1 MTRATANTF
10 DEKSIDKSILLN
22 LELKRHERRR
32 NLRYRDSAVMIPDAD
47 VRKNKVWCKWTRIY
61 ICKKMQYT
69 GFLIVFVNAY

>member
-32 NLRYRDSAVMIPDAD
+32 NLRYRDSVMNPDAAD
-47 VRKNKVWCKWTRIY
+47 VPKNKV
-61 ICKKMQYT
+61 
-69 GFLIVFVNAY
+69 N

>member
-32 NLRYRDSAVMIPDAD
+32 NLRYRDSVLVPDAD
-47 VRKNKVWCKWTRIY
+47 VRKNSKV
-61 ICKKMQYT
+61 
-69 GFLIVFVNAY
+69 